1 MRYPVMKTLP
11 LMIVGSM
18 LVGCAGLGE
27 QAPRSERAQTRLTRA
42 LEGKVAGEPR
52 RCLPRY
58 RSVDQEIV
66 DRNTILYRQGR
77 DLVFRNDP
85 VGGCNGLDR
94 TRTLLITPVN
104 GGEYCSGD
112 IVRILDQQTGLNVGS
127 CAFSDFVPYH
137 RPGSRADPSRPQ
149 G

>member
-1 MRYPVMKTLP
+1 MRYPAMKMLP
-11 LMIVGSM
+11 LIVAGSM
-18 LVGCAGLGE
+18 LAGCTALGE
-27 QAPRSERAQTRLTRA
+27 EPPRSDRAQTRLTRA
-42 LEGKVAGEPR
+42 LGGKVAGEPR

-77 DLVFRNDP
+77 DLVYRNDP
-85 VGGCNGLDR
+85 IGGCNGLDR
-94 TRTLLITPVN
+94 TRALLIMPVT

-112 IVRILDQQTGLNVGS
+112 IIRILDQQTGLNVGS
-127 CAFSDFVPYH
+127 CAFADFVPYYT
-137 RPGSRADPSRPQ
+137 PGSRADPSRPQ